1 MCAHK
6 VILTDSI
13 VNLVTFLRLPATK
26 QNKKNILITKNVL
39 LVFYFTITT
48 IMKSFMITR
57 M

>member
-13 VNLVTFLRLPATK
+13 VNSVTFLRLPATK